1 MTNDEKTSDCSSLQ
15 IAKCGECPFY
25 WGDERNVRNSF
36 CRYGNGWG
44 WGLLPTEE
52 CHFNQSLVRL
62 RELAKITRITW

>member
-1 MTNDEKTSDCSSLQ
+1 MKEITVNNPSLE

-25 WGDERNVRNSF
+25 WGDEKNVRNSF

-44 WGLLPTEE
+44 WGLSPAEE

>member
-1 MTNDEKTSDCSSLQ
+1 MKETTENHSSLE

-25 WGDERNVRNSF
+25 WGDKENVRNSF

-44 WGLLPTEE
+44 WGLSPTEE